1 MSDGHAPANPFAVAR
16 DLWRLLSVPQRRLA
30 RVQGLFMVAAMV
42 FETLG
47 VGLVLP
53 LLSMV
58 SRFDLGAGMPLLRHV
73 REGLGLT
80 GQTEWL
86 VAVFL
91 SFLAFYVAK
100 TVFLA
105 FFVWRQA
112 SFSLAIEAN
121 LSERLF
127 SLYLNLP
134 YTFHLQ
140 RNSAQLSR
148 NVTLE
153 TATVKETLHF
163 TMQLLTE
170 VLVVVGLGMLLFVS
184 EPVGALAVLGVLG
197 ITGWSI
203 LRFTR
208 SRVTRWGISQQCHQ
222 GLRLQHLQQGLGSVK
237 EVKLLGTEPEF
248 LRRYTD
254 HTRLALLPG
263 QRLLVLQQLPRL
275 SLELLAIGGL
285 VTLTV
290 AMLLTGRSGEALL
303 PTLGL
308 FAAAAFRLMPS
319 VTRIVNAAQ
328 SLRFGAAAIGNVRR
342 ELELESGPRTSCEK
356 LRNGVVPAAPVIDVR
371 NLSYVY
377 PGAAEP
383 ALHDVDLTI
392 VPGEIIGLIGG
403 SGAGKS
409 TLVDCLLG
417 LLPPT
422 SGTVSV
428 GGHDIRT
435 CMREWQGMI
444 GYVPQAICLTD
455 DTLRRNIAFGVADAE
470 IDDQAV
476 WRALEAAQLADF
488 VRMIPEGLELP
499 IGERGIRLSGGQ
511 KQRIGI
517 ARALYW
523 DPSVLVLDEATGA
536 LDEATEADLMEA
548 VVTLKG
554 RKTVLIIT
562 HRPSTL
568 KYCSHVLRIEE
579 GRIESGSRLP
589 DLKLAR

>member
-1 MSDGHAPANPFAVAR
+1 MSPGNAPANPFAVAR
-16 DLWRLLSVPQRRLA
+16 ELWQLLSAPQRRLA
-30 RVQGLFMVAAMV
+30 QVQGLLMIVAMG

-47 VGLVLP
+47 VGLVFP
-53 LLSMV
+53 LLAMV
-58 SRFDLGAGMPLLRHV
+58 SKP
-73 REGLGLT
+73 GLGSGIPLIKTLRESLSLT

-86 VAVFL
+86 VVVLLA
-91 SFLAFYVAK
+91 FLAFYVAK

-112 SFSLAIEAN
+112 SFSLAIEAS
-121 LSERLF
+121 LSGRLF
-127 SLYLNLP
+127 KLYLDLP

-140 RNSAQLSR
+140 RNSAQLTR

-153 TATVKETLHF
+153 TATVKESLHF
-163 TMQLLTE
+163 SMQLLTE
-170 VLVVVGLGMLLFVS
+170 VMVVLGLGLLLFVA
-184 EPVGALAVLGVLG
+184 EPVGAFAVLGVLG
-197 ITGWSI
+197 VAGWAI
-203 LRFTR
+203 LSFTR
-208 SRVTRWGISQQCHQ
+208 SRVTRWGVTQHHHQ

-248 LRRYTD
+248 LRRYVA
-254 HTRLALLPG
+254 HTGLALTPG
-263 QRLLVLQQLPRL
+263 QRLLVLQQFPRL
-275 SLELLAIGGL
+275 SFELLAISGL

-290 AMLLTGRSGEALL
+290 AMLLTGKSAEALL

-328 SLRFGAAAIGNVRR
+328 SLRFGAAAISNVRR
-342 ELELESGPRTSCEK
+342 ELEMDPGATPSARG
-356 LRNGVVPAAPVIDVR
+356 LRRQTLSSAPLIEAKDV
-371 NLSYVY
+371 SYSY
-377 PGAAEP
+377 PGAVEP
-383 ALHDVDLTI
+383 SLRGVDLSI
-392 VPGEIIGLIGG
+392 EPGEIVGLIGG

-422 SGTVSV
+422 GGVVSIDGRDV
-428 GGHDIRT
+428 RT

-444 GYVPQAICLTD
+444 GYVPQTICLTD
-455 DTLRRNIAFGVADAE
+455 DSLRRNIAFGVGDGE
-470 IDDQAV
+470 IDDHAV
-476 WRALEAAQLADF
+476 WRALESAQLADF
-488 VRMIPEGLELP
+488 VRTVPEGLDLP

-523 DPSVLVLDEATGA
+523 DPAVLVLDEATGA
-536 LDEATEADLMEA
+536 LDEATEADLMES

-554 RKTVLIIT
+554 RKTVLIVT

-568 KYCSHVLRIEE
+568 KYCSSVLRIED
-579 GRIESGSRLP
+579 GRIISEVSLTEPGLER
-589 DLKLAR
+589 